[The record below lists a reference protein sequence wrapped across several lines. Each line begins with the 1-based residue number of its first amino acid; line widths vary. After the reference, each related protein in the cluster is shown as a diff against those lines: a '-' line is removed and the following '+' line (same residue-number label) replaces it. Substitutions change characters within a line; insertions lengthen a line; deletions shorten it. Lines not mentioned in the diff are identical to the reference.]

1 MLLLSASTDREDLKS
16 DYSMHLKKSL
26 SMYKAPVRQEQPDLP
41 QDPS

>member
-1 MLLLSASTDREDLKS
+1 MLLLSVSTDREDLIS
-16 DYSMHLKKSL
+16 DYPMHLNRSL